1 MLYSVMGNK
10 CNENEGT
17 FRVGIQIMIPISYLT
32 EYKSFHSVQHWEVAV
47 YLIGMVALYLKFK
60 LLFYI
65 FTSPSDIL

>member
-32 EYKSFHSVQHWEVAV
+32 EYKSFHSVQHWETAV
-47 YLIGMVALYLKFK
+47 YFIVMVPLNGILQIQTIILIYLHH
-60 LLFYI
+60 
-65 FTSPSDIL
+65 